1 MVGEL
6 GDSPSLACEGQ
17 VEEEQGK
24 ARGRESQNQEE
35 YNQGEESRG
44 VPQRSDVV

>member
-17 VEEEQGK
+17 VEEEH
-24 ARGRESQNQEE
+24 
-35 YNQGEESRG
+35 RG
-44 VPQRSDVV
+44 VGGGSESEVGESEVV